1 MHACARHRRARKLAG
16 GKDKKDMGKLQ
27 TFNLMEMTA
36 LDVKASVKKDDI
48 VLIPREAM
56 NGMVGTCRWDATL
69 SRPPKSTT

>member
-1 MHACARHRRARKLAG
+1 
-16 GKDKKDMGKLQ
+16 MGKLQ

-36 LDVKASVKKDDI
+36 LDVEASVKKDDI